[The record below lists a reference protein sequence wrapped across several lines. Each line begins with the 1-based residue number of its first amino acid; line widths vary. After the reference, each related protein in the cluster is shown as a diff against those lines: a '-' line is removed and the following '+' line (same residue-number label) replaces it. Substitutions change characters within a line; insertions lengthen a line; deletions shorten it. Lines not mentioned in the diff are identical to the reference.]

1 MNDNFNLPVTIAND
15 QNNTL
20 QQGIIQYS
28 PNYNSNDSV
37 QLTGHNLTR
46 AENQAQR
53 YWQLQQNLYAI
64 YQNEH
69 NRYNYFKTSQDNLLS
84 SINFDMFRIWRY
96 KNKFYYRPKQDSDL
110 IIGSKDEIANEISS
124 RFHNINVHIVDN
136 LNDVL
141 TSAQVKIN
149 TVYIALNSITVVE
162 NEVFETRY
170 FYNIFLNQNGS
181 FSRNLLHHTS
191 LLC

>member
-53 YWQLQQNLYAI
+53 Y
-64 YQNEH
+64 
-69 NRYNYFKTSQDNLLS
+69 
-84 SINFDMFRIWRY
+84 
-96 KNKFYYRPKQDSDL
+96 
-110 IIGSKDEIANEISS
+110 
-124 RFHNINVHIVDN
+124 
-136 LNDVL
+136 
-141 TSAQVKIN
+141 
-149 TVYIALNSITVVE
+149 
-162 NEVFETRY
+162 
-170 FYNIFLNQNGS
+170 
-181 FSRNLLHHTS
+181 
-191 LLC
+191 